1 MAEKEILAAASEEQ
15 VRCQCHSQPAGGN
28 TEPLASRLF
37 VKPLALCFFSV
48 FFSLVAIPV
57 SSFVNMPHPPLF
69 YNQAC
74 CPTLEPKVLQLDN
87 KISDLKSLILV
98 NTHFKVH
105 SWLAKMLTVKHI

>member
-1 MAEKEILAAASEEQ
+1 MPM
-15 VRCQCHSQPAGGN
+15 SQPA
-28 TEPLASRLF
+28 SRGQRRTF
-37 VKPLALCFFSV
+37 GFPFICKTSRTV
-48 FFSLVAIPV
+48 FFQRVLFIGGDTCEFSCEYAT
-57 SSFVNMPHPPLF
+57 PPLF